1 MPLTKLT
8 KKLLEANDEEFVSEL
23 EYLLKLPASAIE
35 ISLIRRRIAEIQ
47 GGGYERAMQVF
58 NRLNERG

>member
-23 EYLLKLPASAIE
+23 EYLLKLPASSE
-35 ISLIRRRIAEIQ
+35 EKRLIRRRIAEIQ
-47 GGGYERAMQVF
+47 GNEYERAMQLF
-58 NRLNERG
+58 NRLDLQS

>member
-23 EYLLKLPASAIE
+23 EYLLKLPASSE
-35 ISLIRRRIAEIQ
+35 EKRLIRRRIAEIQ
-47 GGGYERAMQVF
+47 GNEYERAMQIF
-58 NRLNERG
+58 NRLDLQS